1 MREDIAAHLRL
12 CDVAVVSSTD
22 DGLSLAAVEAL
33 SAGVPLVATR
43 VGGLSSL
50 VRDGENGILV
60 PPGDSDALASAVIR
74 VLRNPVLRGELAAR
88 ISAAGRGGAF
98 DQLVDSLPRVANA

>member
-1 MREDIAAHLRL
+1 M
-12 CDVAVVSSTD
+12 
-22 DGLSLAAVEAL
+22 EAL

-50 VRDGENGILV
+50 VHDGENGLLV
-60 PPGDSDALASAVIR
+60 PPGDADALASAVIR

-98 DQLVDSLPRVANA
+98 DQWAEASSRAANG